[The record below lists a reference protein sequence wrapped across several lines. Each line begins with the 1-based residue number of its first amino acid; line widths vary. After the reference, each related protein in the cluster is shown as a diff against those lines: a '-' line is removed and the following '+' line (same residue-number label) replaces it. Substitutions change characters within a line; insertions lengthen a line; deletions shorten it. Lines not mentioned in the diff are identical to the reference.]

1 MIVGKTV
8 CGDFSRQVFGFVD
21 GTCAESVFIRKARH
35 ILAENERF
43 TRERKARYDLV
54 VDW

>member
-1 MIVGKTV
+1 VRGGV
-8 CGDFSRQVFGFVD
+8 SGQAFGFTG
-21 GTCAESVFIRKARH
+21 GTRAEPVAVRKARH

-43 TRERKARYDLV
+43 ARKREIRYDLV